1 MGRRSQPLRVAVF
14 ASGTGG
20 NLRAVMS
27 LAAHRPDLV
36 AVAAMVTDR
45 PTCPAVSIA
54 ADARIPIIA
63 RDFRAECGRASSC
76 RSESQ
81 RLLYAQRAEAF
92 HDRIDA
98 QLLDLER
105 TRGALDLIV
114 LSYSRWIHGRLLER
128 FANRMINQHPGDLAQ
143 LDGNGTRALIGNDP
157 VLSAL
162 KEGASRVRTSTFF
175 VDAGKD
181 SGPILCQG
189 PALETA
195 GIRAERGS
203 ADSFEQ
209 TMKRE
214 SDWPSV
220 VCAVTLIAVNTV
232 SLDANRQMEDGSH
245 GVAICGVPM
254 PLGGLKLME
263 DLDHPDPR
271 MRQVCEE
278 VRESLECLRWGAASA
293 IERSADF

>member
-1 MGRRSQPLRVAVF
+1 
-14 ASGTGG
+14 
-20 NLRAVMS
+20 MS

-36 AVAAMVTDR
+36 TVAAMVTDR
-45 PTCPAVSIA
+45 PMCPAVSIA
-54 ADARIPIIA
+54 DGAGIPVVA
-63 RDFRAECGRASSC
+63 RDFRAECGRASDC
-76 RSESQ
+76 HSESQ
-81 RLLYAQRAEAF
+81 RLRYMQHAEAF

-105 TRGALDLIV
+105 ESGALDLIV

-157 VLSAL
+157 VLYAL

-203 ADSFEQ
+203 ADSFEK
-209 TMKRE
+209 TMKRK

-220 VCAVTLIAVNTV
+220 VCAVSLIAVNSV
-232 SLDANRQMEDGSH
+232 SLDANRRMEDGSH
-245 GVAICGVPM
+245 GVTICGVPM
-254 PLGGLKLME
+254 SLGGLKLME
-263 DLDHPDPR
+263 DLNHPDPR

-278 VRESLECLRWGAASA
+278 VRESLECLR
-293 IERSADF
+293 